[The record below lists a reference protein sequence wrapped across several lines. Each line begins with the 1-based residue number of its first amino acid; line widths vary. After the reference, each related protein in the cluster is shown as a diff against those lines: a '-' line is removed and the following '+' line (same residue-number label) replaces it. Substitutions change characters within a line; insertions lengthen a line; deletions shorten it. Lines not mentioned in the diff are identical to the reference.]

1 VEFMLD
7 GLSSW
12 AKIFCALRICVLVVF
27 AKTANWTVATWATQ
41 VGIAANGNGL
51 LLLLTHVV
59 KLEIACGTAFAKVLE
74 TFMRIL
80 LLFRIVSFRMEIP
93 ALNSATAKRKDGELL
108 AAIHVAGS

>member
-1 VEFMLD
+1 MLD
-7 GLSSW
+7 GLRSW

-27 AKTANWTVATWATQ
+27 AKPANWIVATWATQ
-41 VGIAANGNGL
+41 VGIAKSDVNPPL
-51 LLLLTHVV
+51 FLLTHVV
-59 KLEIACGTAFAKVLE
+59 KLEIACGTAFAKLLE

-108 AAIHVAGS
+108 AAIHVADS